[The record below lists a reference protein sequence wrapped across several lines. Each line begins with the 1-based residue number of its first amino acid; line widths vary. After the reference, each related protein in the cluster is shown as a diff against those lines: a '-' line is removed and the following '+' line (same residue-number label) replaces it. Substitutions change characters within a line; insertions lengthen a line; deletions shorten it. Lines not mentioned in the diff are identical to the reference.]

1 MKRRVLCIFVLI
13 LWGLVFCTMLSVRI
27 EQLMIPEVV
36 LTQADENEPSP
47 HIALDSL
54 FFDDT
59 GMHLYR
65 PREGTGWE
73 TGTRIYEE
81 DINSYTVG
89 AEQIDLKF
97 FGSYVRYA
105 SKPLRSGDEIS
116 IKSDLENRDDTW
128 LAIFPEGIPQLS
140 DTLTPTAE
148 AENALLFDV
157 TDTPQPFMA
166 DRAKSTIL
174 PVTEL
179 ANENAGSFYS
189 LLDVKSFL
197 SQLPLLAA
205 LLALSLFVLILWVY
219 SFILSRKAKE
229 NRAKLIFHGVLGVLA
244 LLAVPL
250 ILQHIALPSSLL
262 PQYRITD
269 AAYYMREFGEI
280 FQSLTTLAQMGSA
293 EAETVLTAAK
303 AAQNTA
309 LLIALLAPIAAGVV
323 ILTEM
328 LLKKKRPAK
337 HLAK

>member
-81 DINSYTVG
+81 EINNYSVG
-89 AEQIDLKF
+89 ENQLDLKF

-140 DTLTPTAE
+140 GALTPTAE
-148 AENALLFDV
+148 AENALL
-157 TDTPQPFMA
+157 
-166 DRAKSTIL
+166 S
-174 PVTEL
+174 
-179 ANENAGSFYS
+179 
-189 LLDVKSFL
+189 
-197 SQLPLLAA
+197 
-205 LLALSLFVLILWVY
+205 LSLFVLILWIY
-219 SFILSRKAKE
+219 SFILSRRAKE

-250 ILQHIALPSSLL
+250 ILLHIALPSSLL

-280 FQSLTTLAQMGSA
+280 FSA
-293 EAETVLTAAK
+293 L
-303 AAQNTA
+303 N
-309 LLIALLAPIAAGVV
+309 I
-323 ILTEM
+323 
-328 LLKKKRPAK
+328 
-337 HLAK
+337 LAKSSRESTELLQYAGKMQAMTLVIVGFGIFLGVIFILIERLVRNKSVKKEKQ

>member
-81 DINSYTVG
+81 EINNYTVG
-89 AEQIDLKF
+89 ENQLDLKF

-116 IKSDLENRDDTW
+116 VKSDLENKNDTW

-140 DTLTPTAE
+140 DTLTPTAK
-148 AENALLFDV
+148 AENALLFNV
-157 TDTPQPFMA
+157 SDTPQPFMA
-166 DRAKSTIL
+166 DRAKSAIL

-179 ANENAGSFYS
+179 ANENAGSFY
-189 LLDVKSFL
+189 FL

-205 LLALSLFVLILWVY
+205 LLALSLFVLILWIY

-229 NRAKLIFHGVLGVLA
+229 NRAKLIFHGVLGILA

-269 AAYYMREFGEI
+269 ATYYMREFGEV
-280 FQSLTTLAQMGSA
+280 FSA
-293 EAETVLTAAK
+293 LNA
-303 AAQNTA
+303 
-309 LLIALLAPIAAGVV
+309 
-323 ILTEM
+323 
-328 LLKKKRPAK
+328 
-337 HLAK
+337 LAKSSRESTELLQYAGKMQAMTLVIVVFGIFLGVIFILIERLVRNKSVKKEKQ

>member
-36 LTQADENEPSP
+36 LTQADESEPSP

-81 DINSYTVG
+81 EINNYSVG
-89 AEQIDLKF
+89 ENQLDLKF

-140 DTLTPTAE
+140 GALTPTAE
-148 AENALLFDV
+148 AENALLFNV

-189 LLDVKSFL
+189 LSDVKSFL

-205 LLALSLFVLILWVY
+205 LFALSLFVLILWIY
-219 SFILSRKAKE
+219 SFHPLAQSEKEPCKAHFPRRFRCSRPA
-229 NRAKLIFHGVLGVLA
+229 R
-244 LLAVPL
+244 
-250 ILQHIALPSSLL
+250 
-262 PQYRITD
+262 R
-269 AAYYMREFGEI
+269 AAYPAAHR
-280 FQSLTTLAQMGSA
+280 SA
-293 EAETVLTAAK
+293 VLSPAAIPHYGRR
-303 AAQNTA
+303 
-309 LLIALLAPIAAGVV
+309 LLYAGVWRDFFR
-323 ILTEM
+323 IEHTGKIE
-328 LLKKKRPAK
+328 
-337 HLAK
+337 